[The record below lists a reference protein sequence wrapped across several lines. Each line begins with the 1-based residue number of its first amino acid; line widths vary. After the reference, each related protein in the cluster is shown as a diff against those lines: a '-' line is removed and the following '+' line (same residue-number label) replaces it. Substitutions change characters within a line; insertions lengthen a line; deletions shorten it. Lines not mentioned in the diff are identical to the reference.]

1 MKAFSRTVAD
11 ALHGRDHLTDEA
23 FGRRYYANH
32 LARLAAQLRRI
43 LADR

>member
-23 FGRRYYANH
+23 FGAISPATWPAWLHN
-32 LARLAAQLRRI
+32 
-43 LADR
+43 